1 MIQKSVFFNFVILFW
16 FSFTSFGF
24 FFFFKLGF
32 SVYFENLHWFA
43 RKTGEKQRE
52 NQRKKKRRVKS
63 KVTADESLNVCLIT
77 KMPLK
82 TEVMFGNS
90 FCFLFSKTCF

>member
-1 MIQKSVFFNFVILFW
+1 M
-16 FSFTSFGF
+16 
-24 FFFFKLGF
+24 
-32 SVYFENLHWFA
+32 
-43 RKTGEKQRE
+43 RKVKRE
-52 NQRKKKRRVKS
+52 GKKKNEWKNRERRKKKKKRVKS

>member
-1 MIQKSVFFNFVILFW
+1 M
-16 FSFTSFGF
+16 
-24 FFFFKLGF
+24 
-32 SVYFENLHWFA
+32 
-43 RKTGEKQRE
+43 RKVKREGKKKRMNGRIEKE
-52 NQRKKKRRVKS
+52 ERKKKRRVKS